1 MDEEVCYDPENDF
14 DASTCEDNLLKREK
28 VKSLS
33 IVPAHSESGFMSS
46 LSNDP
51 TEQRQQADLYHYPKN
66 YQQISPSA
74 ESDAAIE
81 QSPKIESDEEDAE
94 VDVAA
99 DLRRMKY
106 PAYKGKKVSFS
117 RHKFIA
123 SDENLTR
130 AVQNETNNNDQN
142 IPGGPTRPSVDTR
155 RILSTDSKCFIIE
168 SLDSND
174 TPRTSGSHEGKPK
187 PPRRKHDFFQKDSYQ
202 SLLVDT
208 SNITPSR
215 ISYSAALNKH
225 RSTDRMIHPLEI
237 LTPSLQQSFPSHYSS
252 ILPSKAFA
260 NEFDYVIVFPFQEKE
275 ERGQSLDAKYIMH
288 SMLLSGLE
296 LYPYLSASG
305 KELFVL
311 IRAPVNEFFFFSVLY
326 LFICFLLRCLDRC
339 SPIISREK

>member
-14 DASTCEDNLLKREK
+14 DASTCEDNLLKKES

-51 TEQRQQADLYHYPKN
+51 TEQRQQTDLYHYPIN

-74 ESDAAIE
+74 ESEAAIE
-81 QSPKIESDEEDAE
+81 QSPKLESDEEDDD

-99 DLRRMKY
+99 DLHRMKY

-130 AVQNETNNNDQN
+130 AAEYEVNNNDQN
-142 IPGGPTRPSVDTR
+142 IFGGPTRPSVDTR

-174 TPRTSGSHEGKPK
+174 SPSQEGKPK

-237 LTPSLQQSFPSHYSS
+237 LTQQSFPSNYSS
-252 ILPSKAFA
+252 IHPSKAFA
-260 NEFDYVIVFPFQEKE
+260 NEFDYVVVFPFQEKE
-275 ERGQSLDAKYIMH
+275 ERGQSSDAKYIMH

-311 IRAPVNEFFFFSVLY
+311 IRAPVNENLLCFVCLFLSFIGFSV
-326 LFICFLLRCLDRC
+326 FLLRCSDRC
-339 SPIISREK
+339 STIISREK